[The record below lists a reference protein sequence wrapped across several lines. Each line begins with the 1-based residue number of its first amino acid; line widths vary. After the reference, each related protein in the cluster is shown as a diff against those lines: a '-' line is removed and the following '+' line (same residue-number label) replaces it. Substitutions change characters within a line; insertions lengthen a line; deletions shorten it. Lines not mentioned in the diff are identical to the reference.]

1 MKVNI
6 LVRLRHLFSR
16 DSERGLLKNA
26 AIVIIS
32 LVVFLMVW
40 WALSSA
46 FPSEY
51 FPSPYKVG
59 VALIDSFQHPDPNTG
74 VTMWQHMEKSLIRFL
89 LGFVIAF
96 ALALPLGLLM
106 GFSKIADNFGKP
118 IIEILRPIPPMAWAP
133 FFFIMAGV
141 FWGPVMPV
149 LLGVFF
155 PVLSNVM
162 FGVKSVDPLIL
173 DVAKTQGAGKLTLF
187 RKVVFP
193 SAVPYLMTGIRI
205 GLGIGW
211 MCIVAAEMIV
221 AFGGGVGLY
230 ISVMSQV
237 GKWDYMFAGMVVIA
251 ILGILTVGLSGY
263 IERRVSKWMGMK

>member
-1 MKVNI
+1 MKSNAFDI
-6 LVRLRHLFSR
+6 LRKLLSR
-16 DSERGLLKNA
+16 DSERGLMKSA
-26 AIVIIS
+26 AMVLVSI
-32 LVVFLMVW
+32 VVFVLVW
-40 WALSSA
+40 WALSSI

-59 VALIDSFQHPDPNTG
+59 VALVDSFQNPDPNTG
-74 VTMWQHMEKSLIRFL
+74 VTMWQHMSKSLVRFL
-89 LGFVIAF
+89 WGFALAFVI
-96 ALALPLGLLM
+96 ALPLGLLM
-106 GFSKIADNFGKP
+106 GFSNIVENFGRP
-118 IIEILRPIPPMAWAP
+118 IVEVFRPIPPMAWAP
-133 FFFIMAGV
+133 FFFVIVGV
-141 FWGPVMPV
+141 YWGPVMPV

-155 PVLSNVM
+155 PVLSNVV
-162 FGVKSVDPLIL
+162 FGVKSVDPLLL
-173 DVAKTQGAGKLTLF
+173 DVAKTQGADRLTLF
-187 RKVVFP
+187 KKVILP
-193 SAVPYLMTGIRI
+193 SAIPYLMTGIRI

-251 ILGILTVGLSGY
+251 ALGILTVEISGY

>member
-1 MKVNI
+1 MKFNALDI
-6 LVRLRHLFSR
+6 LRKLLSR
-16 DSERGLLKNA
+16 DSERGLMKST
-26 AIVIIS
+26 AIVLVS
-32 LVVFLMVW
+32 LVVFVLVW
-40 WALSSA
+40 WALSSI

-59 VALIDSFQHPDPNTG
+59 VALVDSFQNPDPNTG
-74 VTMWQHMEKSLIRFL
+74 VTMWQHMSKSLVRFL
-89 LGFVIAF
+89 WGF
-96 ALALPLGLLM
+96 ALALVIALPLGLLM
-106 GFSKIADNFGKP
+106 GFSKIAENFGRP
-118 IIEILRPIPPMAWAP
+118 IVEVFRPIPPMAWAP
-133 FFFIMAGV
+133 FFFIIAGV

-155 PVLSNVM
+155 PVLSNVV
-162 FGVKSVDPLIL
+162 FGVKSVDPLFL
-173 DVAKTQGAGKLTLF
+173 DVAKTQGANRLTLF
-187 RKVVFP
+187 KKVILP
-193 SAVPYLMTGIRI
+193 SAIPYLMTGIRI

-251 ILGILTVGLSGY
+251 ALGILTVGISGY